1 MIAQLTH
8 NWLCWAIVV
17 VALVSYHQLWL
28 EFFKYRSPS
37 LPQQDDQA
45 QREFSGMLIAALP
58 LMGLL
63 GTIIGLLDCFA
74 GIASQGASSEMVS
87 GGIADALLT
96 TQLGLV
102 CAIPGWLLQS
112 AIKRPYVLAR

>member
-1 MIAQLTH
+1 MITQLTH
-8 NWLCWAIVV
+8 NWLCWAIVF

-28 EFFKYRSPS
+28 EFFKNRSIS
-37 LPQQDDQA
+37 HAHYDDQT
-45 QREFSGMLIAALP
+45 QREFSGLLIAALP

-74 GIASQGASSEMVS
+74 GIASQGASSDLVS

-102 CAIPGWLLQS
+102 CAIPGWLLES
-112 AIKRPYVLAR
+112 AIKRPYALAR